1 MRKPLLYAVATIVA
15 TATLGIATPFTNGD
29 FESPGGVGVTVF
41 LPNGSTFVTGWTHG
55 GNEQGEFY
63 TTAGVWGISAGD
75 GTHYIGW
82 GASGA
87 INGTMSQTFD
97 TVAGTTYNVNY
108 LLTTQQLTGTLPIES
123 NVVQALDGATVL
135 NSVTNDFNQAAGIW
149 NSGATLS
156 FVATSASTTLL
167 FTDTTTGANSGPI
180 NWGLDAVTVDGVNPV
195 GTPGAPEPAT
205 YGLIGLGLTVLTDCR
220 KKF

>member
-1 MRKPLLYAVATIVA
+1 MRQPLLWALAAVVA
-15 TATLGIATPFTNGD
+15 TATLGIASPFTNGD
-29 FESPGGVGVTVF
+29 FESPGGAGVNFF

-55 GNEQGEFY
+55 GNDGGEFY
-63 TTAGVWGISAGD
+63 TSSGVWGINAAD
-75 GTHYIGW
+75 GTHYLAW

-108 LLTTQQLTGTLPIES
+108 VLTTQQLGPPIPIES
-123 NVVQALDGATVL
+123 NLVQALDGATVL
-135 NSVTNDFNQAAGIW
+135 NSVTNEFNQNAGIW

-156 FVATSASTTLL
+156 FVAASASTTLL
-167 FTDTTTGANSGPI
+167 FTDTTTAVNSGPV
-180 NWGLDAVTVDGVNPV
+180 NWGLDSVTVDAAGPV

-205 YGLIGLGLTVLTDCR
+205 YGLIGLGLTVLTVCR